1 MFTMSQHASKDE
13 LAYIPSSISASNLTN
28 RRPAHRAAVHKL
40 FGNCVGGR
48 RPGGTRS
55 GASLLRTSD
64 RGLPAEDIFLDYWTL
79 LEIERVFENCKRL
92 IGNRPVRHRLEDRI
106 GAYVLP
112 CSLGVLLVRVAERE
126 LFRQGSN
133 EYTPQHVAAQDL
145 TDTRRRD
152 LADQGNPENNAG
164 VVGHTQGK
172 GTS

>member
-1 MFTMSQHASKDE
+1 MLPRTNLPTSRVQYLRATSPSGGLRIAPQYTSFFGTALVDE
-13 LAYIPSSISASNLTN
+13 DRVEP
-28 RRPAHRAAVHKL
+28 
-40 FGNCVGGR
+40 F
-48 RPGGTRS
+48 S
-55 GASLLRTSD
+55 GASLLRTSG

-79 LEIERVFENCKRL
+79 LEIERVFENSKRL

-112 CSLGVLLVRVAERE
+112 CSLGVLLVRVAEQE